1 LIKNRLYKRP
11 PNFGTIRDCTGFTKE
26 LTTEQ
31 LVFSSSLALSSMIYS
46 QLYQRA
52 ASQGPVK
59 VGLIGTGHYGT
70 AVLTQSMSIPLLHV
84 AAIADNNLEAAK
96 RAYAQAGVAENE
108 MVVCSSRAEALRA
121 LPKKRIIVEDP
132 LLLMDLPLDVIAES
146 TGAPEAGARHAYEA
160 ICHGKHVA
168 MISKEPDSV
177 VGPMLKHLA
186 DQAGVV
192 YSQVDGDQH
201 GLMIGWVGWL
211 RSLGLEVLCAGKAR
225 DGEVAFKDDF
235 SSARGVWNPNC
246 ETSAAHDTVNL
257 APEDR
262 RWLGFIPEGESAKY
276 LAERHRI
283 LQSMPSM
290 RSATF
295 DLCESVIAVNA
306 TGLLPDGP
314 DMHDPVVRISEIP
327 RVLCPRSEGGVLE
340 KRGVI
345 DVVIPLRGECDA
357 NMGGGVFAVIACSND
372 YSRQIVVEK
381 GLWANP
387 KQTAAVIFRP
397 HHLCGVETSTTL
409 LCAGLLGIPTGND
422 ASYRPLYDMI
432 VSTLR
437 PRRAGEIINCE
448 HDPSFKA
455 SLVPAVSLKSRGP
468 LPAHLSTGRRLKQD
482 IPAGAALTQDML
494 DIPADSFLFDLR
506 KKQDE
511 HFRLA

>member
-1 LIKNRLYKRP
+1 
-11 PNFGTIRDCTGFTKE
+11 
-26 LTTEQ
+26 
-31 LVFSSSLALSSMIYS
+31 MIYS
-46 QLYQRA
+46 QLYRKA
-52 ASQGPVK
+52 AAKGPVK

-70 AVLTQSMSIPLLHV
+70 AVLTQSISIPLLHV
-84 AAIADNNLEAAK
+84 AAIADNNLDAAK
-96 RAYAQAGVAENE
+96 RAFAHAGILEDDIVI
-108 MVVCSSRAEALRA
+108 CHSRAEAMRA

-146 TGAPEAGARHAYEA
+146 TGSPEAGARHAFEA
-160 ICHGKHVA
+160 IRHGKHIA

-177 VGPMLKHLA
+177 VGPILKHLA

-211 RSLGLEVLCAGKAR
+211 QSLGLEVLCAGKAR

-246 ETSAAHDTVNL
+246 ETSAPHDTAAI

-262 RWLGFIPEGESAKY
+262 HWLGFIPEGQSAKY

-283 LQSMPSM
+283 LKSMHST

-306 TGLLPDGP
+306 TGLVPDGAE
-314 DMHDPVVRISEIP
+314 MHDPVVRISEIP
-327 RVLCPRSEGGVLE
+327 RVLCPRSEGGILE

-345 DVVIPLRGECDA
+345 DVVIPLRGERDA
-357 NMGGGVFAVIACSND
+357 NMGGGVFAVIACTND
-372 YSRQIVVEK
+372 YSRKIVIEK

-387 KQTAAVIFRP
+387 KLTAAVIFRP
-397 HHLCGVETSTTL
+397 HHLCGVETPTTL
-409 LCAGLLGIPTGND
+409 LCAGLLGVPTGND

-432 VSTLR
+432 ITTQTAR
-437 PRRAGEIINCE
+437 KAGEILNCE

-455 SLVPAVSLKSRGP
+455 SLIPAVSLKSCGP

-482 IPAGAALTQDML
+482 IPAGTIITEDML

-511 HFRLA
+511 HFGTA

>member
-1 LIKNRLYKRP
+1 
-11 PNFGTIRDCTGFTKE
+11 
-26 LTTEQ
+26 
-31 LVFSSSLALSSMIYS
+31 MIYS
-46 QLYQRA
+46 QLYRQA
-52 ASQGPVK
+52 ASKGPVK

-70 AVLTQSMSIPLLHV
+70 AILTQSMTIPLLHV
-84 AAIADNNLEAAK
+84 AAVADNNLEAAK
-96 RAYAQAGVAENE
+96 RAFAHAGVPEE
-108 MVVCSSRAEALRA
+108 DIVICSSRAEALRA
-121 LPKKRIIVEDP
+121 LPKKRIVVQDP

-146 TGAPEAGARHAYEA
+146 TGAPEAGARHAFEA
-160 ICHGKHVA
+160 IRHGKHVA

-177 VGPMLKHLA
+177 VGPILRQLA

-192 YSQVDGDQH
+192 YTQVDGDQH

-211 RSLGLEVLCAGKAR
+211 RSIGLEILSAGKAR

-246 ETSAAHDTVNL
+246 ETSAPHDTAAI

-262 RWLGFIPEGESAKY
+262 KWLGFIPDGESAKY

-283 LQSMPSM
+283 LKSMPSM

-306 TGLLPDGP
+306 TGLVPDGTE
-314 DMHDPVVRISEIP
+314 MHDAVVRISEIP

-345 DVVIPLRGECDA
+345 DVVIPLRGERDA
-357 NMGGGVFAVIACSND
+357 NMGGGVFAVVACDND
-372 YSRQIVVEK
+372 YSRKVIVEK

-387 KQTAAVIFRP
+387 RQTAAVIFRP
-397 HHLCGVETSTTL
+397 HHLCGVETPTTI
-409 LCAGLLGIPTGND
+409 LCAGLLGIATGND
-422 ASYRPLYDMI
+422 AAYRPLYDMI
-432 VSTLR
+432 ITTTRAMKSGETL
-437 PRRAGEIINCE
+437 NCE

-455 SLVPAVSLKSRGP
+455 SLIPAVSLRSRGP
-468 LPAHLSTGRRLKQD
+468 LPAHLSTGRCLKQD
-482 IPAGAALTQDML
+482 IPAGAVVTQDML

-511 HFRLA
+511 LFGMA